1 MGRRS
6 RALFEDRF
14 TMDRS
19 ADAMAQL
26 YDVVVEH
33 ARPGAAG

>member
-1 MGRRS
+1 
-6 RALFEDRF
+6 
-14 TMDRS
+14 MDRS

-26 YDVVVEH
+26 YDTVVAH